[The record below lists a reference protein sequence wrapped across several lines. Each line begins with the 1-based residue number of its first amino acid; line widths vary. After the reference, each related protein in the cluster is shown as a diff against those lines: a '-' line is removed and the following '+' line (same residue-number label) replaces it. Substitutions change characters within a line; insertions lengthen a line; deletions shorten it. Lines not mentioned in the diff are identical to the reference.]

1 MILALSSCN
10 GTGTAASTVCSG
22 PLIASAPLALV
33 AGLISFLSP
42 CVLPLVPGYL
52 SYVTGMSGTDLAPT
66 AARHRARLV
75 IGSVLFV
82 AGFSIVFIT
91 IGAAFGGLG
100 GQFQEHA
107 KVLTRVLGGVTILLG
122 LAFVGLIPGLQ
133 REVRL
138 HRLPQAGLAGAPV
151 LGFVFGLG
159 WAPCTGPTLGAV
171 LSLASASNNAT
182 AVRGAFLTTVYC
194 IGLGVPFVLTALA
207 YRRALG
213 AFAFVRRHRV
223 WVTTA
228 GGVLLIS
235 IGVLLVSGLWDTVTI
250 HLRVWIN
257 GFTTPL

>member
-1 MILALSSCN
+1 M
-10 GTGTAASTVCSG
+10 
-22 PLIASAPLALV
+22 
-33 AGLISFLSP
+33 
-42 CVLPLVPGYL
+42 
-52 SYVTGMSGTDLAPT
+52 
-66 AARHRARLV
+66 
-75 IGSVLFV
+75 
-82 AGFSIVFIT
+82 
-91 IGAAFGGLG
+91 
-100 GQFQEHA
+100 
-107 KVLTRVLGGVTILLG
+107 
-122 LAFVGLIPGLQ
+122 
-133 REVRL
+133 
-138 HRLPQAGLAGAPV
+138 PQAGLAGAPV

-182 AVRGAFLTTVYC
+182 AVRGAFLTAVYC
-194 IGLGVPFVLTALA
+194 IGLGVPLVLTALA

-228 GGVLLIS
+228 GGVLLIG